1 MKWVLQL
8 AMLLVQV
15 GKLIDYG
22 SRSWSLTT
30 GSRSRT
36 GRDAAILGNGFTV
49 RDAERGGRNGGG

>member
-1 MKWVLQL
+1 MYLFNL
-8 AMLLVQV
+8 EARI
-15 GKLIDYG
+15 GYG

-36 GRDAAILGNGFTV
+36 GRDAAILGNGFTI